1 MEHIIKDITEKIS
14 NDKEPLYKISYIL
27 PTYKNDE
34 GDITI
39 DVDLRSVIFNYST
52 YKENSRECCETFI
65 KDSWD
70 RIINT
75 NIKGHNS
82 ELFLHY
88 DNDDEGATIYCHKLS
103 VELLN

>member
-14 NDKEPLYKISYIL
+14 NDKEPLYKITYIL
-27 PTYKNDE
+27 PSYKNYD
-34 GDITI
+34 GDMII
-39 DVDLRSVIFNYST
+39 DIDQRSVIFNYST
-52 YKENSRECCETFI
+52 YKENTRESCETFV

-70 RIINT
+70 LIINP
-75 NIKGHNS
+75 KEKHHNS

-88 DNDDEGATIYCHKLS
+88 DNYDDITINCHKLS

>member
-1 MEHIIKDITEKIS
+1 MDHIIKDITEKIS

-27 PTYKNDE
+27 PTYRNFE

-39 DVDLRSVIFNYST
+39 DMEQKSVIFNYTT
-52 YKENSRECCETFI
+52 YKENCRESCETFV
-65 KDSWD
+65 KEYWD
-70 RIINT
+70 LLIGTDVKR
-75 NIKGHNS
+75 HNS

-88 DNDDEGATIYCHKLS
+88 DYDDDGLTIYCHKLS